1 MGKEPL
7 VVGIG
12 ELLWDVFPE
21 GKKLGGAPLNFTYHC
36 VQLGAQGQAVS
47 ALGADADGE
56 EIRRILE
63 SKNLPDTYVQ
73 ADPDHPTGRVNV
85 TLEAGKPSYEICR
98 DVAWDHIRLEENLR
112 VLATRADAVGFGSLA
127 QRSPLSRATIHAFLE
142 AMRPEA
148 LRIFD
153 VNLRQNFF
161 SKEILTASLQRAN
174 VLKLSDEELPT
185 LANDFGLTGDPIDQL
200 HALRQM
206 FDLRLVAFTRG
217 GEGSVLVTAEETSDH
232 PGLPTTVQD
241 TVGAGDSFTA
251 TLCIGLLKKRALGEI
266 NQKASQVAAFVCS
279 QAGATPLL
287 QREHLY
293 HES

>member
-73 ADPDHPTGRVNV
+73 ADPEHSTGRVNV

-112 VLATRADAVGFGSLA
+112 DLATRADAVGFGSLA

-217 GEGSVLVTAEETSDH
+217 GQGSVLVTAEETSDH

-251 TLCIGLLKKRALGEI
+251 TLCIGLLKKLPLGEI